1 MYIME
6 EEIRKSINEKLKDD
20 RITVHPGEFRVEKLT
35 KDTHSLSPD
44 EYKQAR
50 LEELKK
56 FKECLKKKISHIK

>member
-44 EYKQAR
+44 E
-50 LEELKK
+50 
-56 FKECLKKKISHIK
+56 